1 MDAWKQGSGARTYFL
16 YDGELLLGEYD
27 SAGTVTAVNTW
38 GAYGLVSR
46 RSGGSSVHSTWDAQG
61 SLAQRLDGTGAV
73 LTSHLYDTFG
83 AESASGSTT
92 DPYRYGGQW
101 GYYTDGETG
110 LCLLTHRYY
119 DPGTGRFLNR
129 DPIGY
134 AGGVNVYG
142 YVANSPLSRI
152 DPSGTVAWREVPT
165 TADEGWPRLYHHAYI
180 DFGPGVDTDCAGK
193 SFGFWSQGVTTPDDA
208 RTRGDRFRIVSR
220 DNDPKFEMALCKGIK
235 ESRRVGHYYESNF
248 PWGANWRPHYACGS
262 WVKDVWG

>member
-38 GAYGLVSR
+38 GANGLVSR
-46 RSGGSSVHSTWDAQG
+46 RSGESSVHYTWDAQG

-73 LTSHLYDTFG
+73 LTSHLFDTFG

-119 DPGTGRFLNR
+119 DPG
-129 DPIGY
+129 I
-134 AGGVNVYG
+134 
-142 YVANSPLSRI
+142 
-152 DPSGTVAWREVPT
+152 
-165 TADEGWPRLYHHAYI
+165 
-180 DFGPGVDTDCAGK
+180 
-193 SFGFWSQGVTTPDDA
+193 
-208 RTRGDRFRIVSR
+208 
-220 DNDPKFEMALCKGIK
+220 
-235 ESRRVGHYYESNF
+235 
-248 PWGANWRPHYACGS
+248 RP
-262 WVKDVWG
+262 